1 MLHVFFYFFILQNVL
16 LDDAI
21 ALMPLLP
28 ILDIADKEL
37 EFWYKDGQF
46 LVGIKEKSMAID
58 PFTEI
63 VPPSPQEIPKDISTW
78 DSIGKLCDRKLKK
91 RFKIDQVQYEVIL
104 KEVPM
109 KKGLEFGS
117 LVERTGFFEIQL
129 YRDGLFMAQNSIPRP
144 IEPCT
149 ITLLDVDQFVGEDIL
164 ISWSYA
170 TDIKGMIIYSIPDSV
185 K

>member
-1 MLHVFFYFFILQNVL
+1 VFLCLFILQNIVL
-16 LDDAI
+16 NDAI

-28 ILDIADKEL
+28 ILDIADKDL

-46 LVGIKEKSMAID
+46 LVGIKEKSKAID

-63 VPPSPQEIPKDISTW
+63 VPPNPQEIPKDISTW
-78 DSIGKLCDRKLKK
+78 NSIGKACDKKLKK
-91 RFKIDQVQYEVIL
+91 HFKIDQVQYEVIL
-104 KEVPM
+104 KEIPM
-109 KKGLEFGS
+109 KEGLEFGS
-117 LVERTGFFEIQL
+117 LVEGTGFFEIQL

-144 IEPCT
+144 IDPCT
-149 ITLLDVDQFVGEDIL
+149 ITLLDVDQFVGEEIL

-170 TDIKGMIIYSIPDSV
+170 TNIKGMIIYSIPDSV